1 MDFLDKYHTIITE
14 AIKENTF
21 QNKPAELYEP
31 INYIISTPGKKLR
44 PVIVLM
50 ANELFGGDIQKAIKP
65 ALAIEFFHNFT
76 LIHDDNWCYPL

>member
-21 QNKPAELYEP
+21 QNKPVELYEP

-50 ANELFGGDIQKAIKP
+50 ANELFGGDIQKAIKNF
-65 ALAIEFFHNFT
+65 LIDKIRFFIAHL
-76 LIHDDNWCYPL
+76 LIH